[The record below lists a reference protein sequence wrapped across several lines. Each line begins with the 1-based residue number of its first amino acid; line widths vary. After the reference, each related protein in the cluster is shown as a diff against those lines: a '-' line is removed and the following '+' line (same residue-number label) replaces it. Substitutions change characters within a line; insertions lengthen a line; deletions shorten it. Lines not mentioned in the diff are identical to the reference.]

1 VSRSTREDQMPLK
14 VSNLVDDANNPLM
27 NSVKGAIDATGVT
40 KVASTTMAAAHKSV
54 AAVADGT
61 VAAVKSTKDMTIS
74 GIETAC
80 DTLGVTTGFQ
90 AVFGM
95 DTSDE
100 ALAESFAQVD
110 ADKSGKISRD
120 EMKAAIL
127 KMYGKSLDD
136 KYVEAMMTAADTNN
150 DGEIDLDEFK
160 TIMRAGPATKKTT
173 TALDYAK
180 QGTDFLATKTVAAGA
195 AGAGFVKGAVTDPV
209 STATAV
215 AESTKAGVT
224 AVTDGT
230 ADLIVSGIE
239 TAIDALG
246 VDSAFKTMFGVDTSD
261 EALAE
266 RFAQVDADTSGK
278 ISRDEMKAAILKMYG
293 KSLDDKYVEAMM
305 SAADTDNDGEIDL
318 DEFKTIMRAGQK

>member
-1 VSRSTREDQMPLK
+1 MPLK

-224 AVTDGT
+224 AVADGT
-230 ADLIVSGIE
+230 VTAVKATANMTIGGIE
-239 TAIDALG
+239 TAFDTLG
-246 VDSAFKTMFGVDTSD
+246 VTSGFQTVFGMDTSD
-261 EALAE
+261 EALVE
-266 RFAQVDADTSGK
+266 RFAQVDADGSGK
-278 ISRDEMKAAILKMYG
+278 VSREEMKAAILKMYG
-293 KSLDDKYVEAMM
+293 KALDDKYIEGMM
-305 SAADTDNDGEIDL
+305 SAADKDNDGEIDL
-318 DEFKTIMRAGQK
+318 DEFKTIMRAGKQ